1 MRKLFIV
8 SLGCPKNLTDAEV
21 MAGRLAGA
29 GFELTGDPEDA
40 DLALINTCAFLGSA
54 VKESETE
61 IKRLLDMKKRGRT
74 LKVAV
79 TGCLVERKKELLLR
93 RFPQLDFIAGINA
106 LDSIAS
112 AVENGTRSLIPGTA
126 PLAGSGTKV
135 RLTAGHTAY
144 LKVAD
149 GCGNHCAYCLIPSIR
164 GPFRSKPVE
173 AAAEEARAL
182 ASSGA
187 KEISLIAQDT
197 TSYGADLY
205 GRPKL
210 YELLR
215 ELVRVPGIEWLRLMY
230 VHPEKLSSRIL
241 RLIRDENKI
250 CRYLDMPVQHISDKV
265 LRMMNRRSTERS
277 IRGTIAAIRKAVPDM
292 ALRTNLI
299 AGFPGESDEDF
310 EKLIAFVKETEFDNI
325 GIFAYSREPG
335 TSAAGL
341 PGQLPERV
349 KKERMEALIEA
360 QSRVVDRRNASLKG
374 AVVKV
379 LMDSPRFGRTFREAP
394 EIDGGVEIS
403 GGGSGRGKA
412 LRAGDFAEVRITGAA
427 GYLRRGTPIG

>member
-21 MAGRLAGA
+21 MAGRLARA
-29 GFELTGDPEDA
+29 GFELTGKAEEA

-54 VKESETE
+54 VEESETE
-61 IKRLLDMKKRGRT
+61 IRRLLEMKGRGRPI
-74 LKVAV
+74 KVAV
-79 TGCLVERKKELLLR
+79 TGCLVERQRELLLR
-93 RFPQLDFIAGINA
+93 KFPQLDLIAGINS
-106 LDSIAS
+106 LDSIAD
-112 AVENGTRSLIPGTA
+112 AVEDGTRSLIPGTA
-126 PLAGSGTKV
+126 PLSGSGTKV

-164 GPFRSKPVE
+164 GPFRSKPLE
-173 AAAEEARAL
+173 AAVEEAGAL

-197 TSYGADLY
+197 TSYGTDLY
-205 GRPKL
+205 GRPRL

-230 VHPEKLSSRIL
+230 VYPEKLSGRIL
-241 RLIRDENKI
+241 GLIRDEKKI
-250 CRYLDMPVQHISDKV
+250 CRYLDMPIQHISDNV

-277 IRGTIAAIRKAVPDM
+277 IRKRIDAIRGAVPDM

-299 AGFPGESDEDF
+299 AGFPGESEKDF
-310 EKLIAFVKETEFDNI
+310 ERLLGFVKETGFDNI
-325 GIFAYSREPG
+325 GVFAYSREPG

-349 KKERMEALIEA
+349 KQERMEALIEA

-374 AVVKV
+374 AIVKV
-379 LMDSPRFGRTFREAP
+379 LMDSPGFGRTCREAP

-403 GGGSGRGKA
+403 GAGTGRGRTLK
-412 LRAGDFAEVRITGAA
+412 AGDFAEVRITGAS
-427 GYLRRGTPIG
+427 GYLRRGTPLG